1 MTLLA
6 IPRLRGEFR
15 DGWTIILGAAL
26 AAGTGV
32 GMVFLN
38 FSLFILPLSREL
50 GVSRGDLG
58 SVQALIVTAALG
70 APLCGRAADHF
81 GVRAVFVACTLLV
94 AATHILAAS
103 FASSLVHMAVSIGLT
118 GFFGIGST
126 AVILTRPINAH
137 FVTHRGKALGVMAVG
152 ISVVSMASPPLVQWL
167 LETWGWRAGFV
178 GFAAVSILIGIP
190 AVLFLLPSDHKN
202 KHQITHIS
210 GLNLDAA
217 RHFLMERDFW
227 LLTLSLIAMSLATA
241 GTVSQLAPMIVDEGI
256 DPAKAALALSFF
268 AGGQFVGRLAG
279 GWLLDVL
286 EPRLVAFFLTLMP
299 AIGFI
304 ILLGTHEIMLAAF
317 MAAVIIGVQQGAEL
331 DIFAYFT
338 SHRFGL
344 ARYGTIY
351 GALAG
356 FGWIGN
362 VGGMVGMGQ
371 LYDHYGNYMPAQIM
385 GIIALILS
393 ALLILAVRLPVSRS

>member
-1 MTLLA
+1 
-6 IPRLRGEFR
+6 
-15 DGWTIILGAAL
+15 
-26 AAGTGV
+26 
-32 GMVFLN
+32 
-38 FSLFILPLSREL
+38 
-50 GVSRGDLG
+50 
-58 SVQALIVTAALG
+58 
-70 APLCGRAADHF
+70 
-81 GVRAVFVACTLLV
+81 
-94 AATHILAAS
+94 
-103 FASSLVHMAVSIGLT
+103 
-118 GFFGIGST
+118 
-126 AVILTRPINAH
+126 
-137 FVTHRGKALGVMAVG
+137 
-152 ISVVSMASPPLVQWL
+152 
-167 LETWGWRAGFV
+167 
-178 GFAAVSILIGIP
+178 
-190 AVLFLLPSDHKN
+190 
-202 KHQITHIS
+202 
-210 GLNLDAA
+210 
-217 RHFLMERDFW
+217 
-227 LLTLSLIAMSLATA
+227 MSLATA

-304 ILLGTHEIMLAAF
+304 ILLGTHEIMFAAF